1 MILSMFNHLWLC
13 KNTQSDTMGKENKH
27 GSVEIEADCSTWG
40 WRIEGQLIGRI
51 LGDAGEGLAAATGV
65 RN

>member
-1 MILSMFNHLWLC
+1 
-13 KNTQSDTMGKENKH
+13 MGKENKL

-40 WRIEGQLIGRI
+40 RTIEGQLIGSI
-51 LGDAGEGLAAATGV
+51 LGDAGEGLEVATRV